1 MTAIAEVSG
10 QTDVTRVVPSGLGI
24 ALTEQGTTSTI
35 ALAGECDLACQ
46 QALRDAVG
54 EALYRRPECLV
65 LDLCLLS
72 FIDSTGIQVVVETAR
87 RASRQ
92 DTRLVIIPGP
102 RAVHRVFEICQLTEM
117 LPFTPQT
124 RRNREAPQL

>member
-1 MTAIAEVSG
+1 MTAIANMSD
-10 QTDVTRVVPSGLGI
+10 QTDVTRELPSALGI

-35 ALAGECDLACQ
+35 ALAGECDLAAQ
-46 QALRDAVG
+46 QALRDAVRDG
-54 EALYRRPECLV
+54 LRRRPECLV
-65 LDLCLLS
+65 LDLGRLS
-72 FIDSTGIQVVVETAR
+72 FIDSTGIQVVVEAAR

-124 RRNREAPQL
+124 